1 MPWAG
6 SASTRLTMSAT
17 PNPTLSQ
24 PATAPQRAA
33 AQKAPVRRM
42 NRVPLF
48 IAAGAMGLITV
59 GGIAVAIDRAH
70 RRTAEPPKMA
80 DPSTSE
86 ALARRF
92 TAGRPDGTIAPKAPA
107 TPADP
112 AQPPAAAPSPGSAQP
127 PISRQAASA
136 APQGDTME
144 EVRKRLALQRYE
156 RLEQEKQCQELAV
169 IQGHDE
175 ALSSPTLVDMARGSY
190 ARTADRVRNG
200 QVPGGSLVRSGGV
213 AAAPAAWPGVAAAA
227 SAVRTAWASGSGDSS
242 PSSFAPSAMNA
253 LGGPGGEITPVPGGG
268 YSGGGY
274 GGGGLHRGG
283 VGPGGGGLAPR

>member
-1 MPWAG
+1 
-6 SASTRLTMSAT
+6 MSAT
-17 PNPTLSQ
+17 PNPTLSH
-24 PATAPQRAA
+24 PATAPQHAA

-48 IAAGAMGLITV
+48 IAAGTMGLITV
-59 GGIAVAIDRAH
+59 VGIAVAIDRAH

-127 PISRQAASA
+127 PIARQAASA

-156 RLEQEKQCQELAV
+156 RLEQEKQRQELAV

-175 ALSSPTLVDMARGSY
+175 ALSSPTLVDMSRGGS
-190 ARTADRVRNG
+190 ARTGDRARNG
-200 QVPGGSLVRSGGV
+200 QVPGGGLVRSGVVAAPPAARPGVV
-213 AAAPAAWPGVAAAA
+213 AAAPAVG
-227 SAVRTAWASGSGDSS
+227 STTVRTSWASGSGSGSPLSFSS
-242 PSSFAPSAMNA
+242 SAMNA
-253 LGGPGGEITPVPGGG
+253 LDGTGGG
-268 YSGGGY
+268 VKPPSGGGFT
-274 GGGGLHRGG
+274 GGRHRGG
-283 VGPGGGGLAPR
+283 GCHRGGG

>member
-1 MPWAG
+1 
-6 SASTRLTMSAT
+6 MSAT
-17 PNPTLSQ
+17 PNPTLSH

-42 NRVPLF
+42 NRVPLY

-80 DPSTSE
+80 DPPTSE

-127 PISRQAASA
+127 PISRQAAA
-136 APQGDTME
+136 ASQGDTME

-156 RLEQEKQCQELAV
+156 RLEQEKQRQELAV

-175 ALSSPTLVDMARGSY
+175 ALSSPTLVDMSRGSY

-200 QVPGGSLVRSGGV
+200 QVPGGSLVRSGVV
-213 AAAPAAWPGVAAAA
+213 AAAPAARPGVVAAAPA
-227 SAVRTAWASGSGDSS
+227 VGSATVRTSWASGSGSGSPLSFSS
-242 PSSFAPSAMNA
+242 SAVNA
-253 LGGPGGEITPVPGGG
+253 LDGTGGG
-268 YSGGGY
+268 RTPPP
-274 GGGGLHRGG
+274 RGG
-283 VGPGGGGLAPR
+283 VTGGRVG